1 MPDKIKKLEHF
12 NLPHQGLTVKITYES
27 GHIRTVKLAR
37 FIMED
42 KLGRPLSSREVV
54 IHKDGNEQNF
64 AVENLK
70 IVNRT
75 EYNRARG
82 IRQPATTVE
91 ALMERIN
98 KSLAKKSA
106 INKTVSVIKSN
117 KLSVET
123 LPFNC
128 TYCDKLNHRSKYAV
142 NTARNHGHNL
152 FCNLRCSGKYQI
164 AQNPDRKTPLMRWN
178 AERTKAREA
187 AAK

>member
-27 GHIRTVKLAR
+27 GHTRVVKLAR

-42 KLGRPLSSREVV
+42 KLGRPLALREVV

-70 IVNRT
+70 IVTRS
-75 EYNRARG
+75 EYNRTHG
-82 IRQPATTVE
+82 IRQPITTVE
-91 ALMERIN
+91 GLMERIN

-106 INKTVSVIKSN
+106 TSKTTNVIKSN

-128 TYCDKLNHRSKYAV
+128 TYCNKLNHRNKYTV
-142 NTARNHGHNL
+142 NTARNHGRAL
-152 FCNLRCSGKYQI
+152 FCDLRCSGKHHFE
-164 AQNPDRKTPLMRWN
+164 QNPDIQKPLMRWN